1 MSNLR
6 ANIDDG
12 NRVPGEKAQ
21 GSTIAST
28 RVSKSTVLVP
38 PLGQFLLSML
48 LQTAGLVAA
57 VAFGVFAI
65 LSVKVAK
72 EANILAKTA
81 NDLTYNG
88 MMYAS
93 NQADEASE
101 LATAANR
108 LALLTLCLSN
118 DSRVCSLST
127 VLAWL
132 LNRTRS
138 RMAVHALGSSILRHQ

>member
-1 MSNLR
+1 MSDPR

-12 NRVPGEKAQ
+12 ISVPSEKAQ
-21 GSTIAST
+21 GSALAST
-28 RVSKSTVLVP
+28 KVSQNTVLVP
-38 PLGQFLLSML
+38 PLGQFLISML
-48 LQTAGLVAA
+48 LQTAGFVAA

-72 EANILAKTA
+72 ESNALAKNA

-88 MMYAS
+88 TMYAN
-93 NQADEASE
+93 NQAAEASK

-118 DSRVCSLST
+118 DSRVCLRST
-127 VLAWL
+127 VLA
-132 LNRTRS
+132 
-138 RMAVHALGSSILRHQ
+138 Q

>member
-1 MSNLR
+1 MSDPR

-12 NRVPGEKAQ
+12 NSVPSEKAQ
-21 GSTIAST
+21 GSALAGTK
-28 RVSKSTVLVP
+28 VSQNTVLVP
-38 PLGQFLLSML
+38 PLGQFLISML
-48 LQTAGLVAA
+48 LQTAGFVAA

-72 EANILAKTA
+72 ESNALAKNA

-88 MMYAS
+88 TMYAN
-93 NQADEASE
+93 NQSDEASK

-118 DSRVCSLST
+118 DSRVCLRST
-127 VLAWL
+127 VLA
-132 LNRTRS
+132 
-138 RMAVHALGSSILRHQ
+138 Q

>member
-1 MSNLR
+1 MLPTRATYAARPATETTMSNPK

-12 NRVPGEKAQ
+12 NSEPSEKAQ
-21 GSTIAST
+21 GSAIAST
-28 RVSKSTVLVP
+28 KVSQSTVLVP
-38 PLGQFLLSML
+38 PLGQFLLSMI
-48 LQTAGLVAA
+48 LQTAGLIAA

-72 EANILAKTA
+72 EANTLAKTA

-88 MMYAS
+88 MMYAN

-118 DSRVCSLST
+118 DSRVCLRST
-127 VLAWL
+127 VLAW
-132 LNRTRS
+132 
-138 RMAVHALGSSILRHQ
+138 

>member
-1 MSNLR
+1 MLPTRAAYTARPDTLKTMSNPR
-6 ANIDDG
+6 TNIDGG
-12 NRVPGEKAQ
+12 NSAPSEKGKGPA
-21 GSTIAST
+21 IAST
-28 RVSKSTVLVP
+28 NMSHSTVLVP

-65 LSVKVAK
+65 LSVKVA
-72 EANILAKTA
+72 ETG

-88 MMYAS
+88 TMYA
-93 NQADEASE
+93 NKQAAEASG

-118 DSRVCSLST
+118 DLRVCLRST
-127 VLAWL
+127 VLA
-132 LNRTRS
+132 
-138 RMAVHALGSSILRHQ
+138 